1 MRGGEYMIPAING
14 STDQPWDPEANARGG
29 LGNDGVAGY
38 QRTDAG
44 IGRCSRPAELSI
56 GRGL

>member
-1 MRGGEYMIPAING
+1 MIPAING